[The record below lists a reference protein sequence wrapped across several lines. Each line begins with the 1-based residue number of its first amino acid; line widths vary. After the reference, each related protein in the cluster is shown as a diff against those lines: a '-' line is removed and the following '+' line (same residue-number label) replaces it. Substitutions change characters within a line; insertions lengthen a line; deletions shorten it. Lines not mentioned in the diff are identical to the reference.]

1 MTLDAELRRLQ
12 EHAIIESSAKSDE
25 MQFRHALIQEIS
37 YRSVLRADRVRV
49 HGVVGETLIASGR
62 AEAQPE
68 IAAYHLGAAG
78 RATRSGAAL
87 EAGFARGTTE
97 RPLPGGRGS

>member
-1 MTLDAELRRLQ
+1 
-12 EHAIIESSAKSDE
+12 
-25 MQFRHALIQEIS
+25 MQFRHALFHEAS

-49 HGVVGETLIASGR
+49 HGAVGEWLVASGR

-78 RATRSGAAL
+78 RAGEAVLLWKQAAHTARQNARFR
-87 EAGFARGTTE
+87 EAAGHEHEVLALVPQLPEGE
-97 RPLPGGRGS
+97 RDRH